1 MRLAFF
7 DLDKTILSINSGTLW
22 VRREF
27 ALGNMSG
34 RDALRAASWLTQY
47 TLGLTSAMSMVEEAV
62 ATQKGTS
69 ARVLRERTRGFF
81 ESDVKHAYR
90 PGALEAIERHRAA
103 GDRLVMLTSSTVYLA
118 ELVAADLRFDDVR
131 ANELEVDATGL
142 HTGGI
147 IGGACFGQGKVTH
160 AQRAADKHG
169 LKLQDAAFYTD
180 SFSDLA
186 VMELVAEP
194 VAVNPD
200 LRLKRHAQRRG
211 WRVIDWGR

>member
-27 ALGNMSG
+27 VLGNMSG
-34 RDALRAASWLTQY
+34 REALRAASWLTQY

-69 ARVLRERTRGFF
+69 ARVLRDRTRGFF
-81 ESDVKHAYR
+81 ENDVKHTYR

-131 ANELEVDATGL
+131 ANELEVDGTGL

-147 IGGACFGQGKVTH
+147 VGGPCFGQGKVTH
-160 AQRAADKHG
+160 ARRAAEKHA
-169 LKLQDAAFYTD
+169 LKIEDAAFYTD

-200 LRLKRHAQRRG
+200 LRLKRHAQRKG
-211 WRVIDWGR
+211 WRVIDWGQ